1 MTRSSRPP
9 IDPATA
15 RELARPSGWD
25 RARVRENIDQSIA
38 TGAASR
44 TVLRVDASMA
54 ERALGSLAPSSV
66 WVGSKLAIA
75 KIIVPA
81 LLIGAGI
88 GAIWARSVFDHA
100 PAQPRPEALSVPLD
114 VEDVDP
120 SDPAI
125 RDLALP
131 PAAAA
136 SEHLAVA
143 VEDPQPAAATR
154 SRASDHAAH
163 AAHAAR
169 APKPRTEALPR
180 ELVPAPTP
188 ETAATPEGPSHHL
201 ADELRL
207 MRAASDALAD
217 ADVPRTLR
225 LLSEHAE
232 KFPEGALREERRALR
247 VIALCKQGRS
257 HFALV
262 ERDELLRSSPRSPLT
277 ARVREACES
286 SQ

>member
-1 MTRSSRPP
+1 
-9 IDPATA
+9 
-15 RELARPSGWD
+15 
-25 RARVRENIDQSIA
+25 
-38 TGAASR
+38 
-44 TVLRVDASMA
+44 MA
-54 ERALGSLAPSSV
+54 ERALGHGSVTPSSV

-75 KIIVPA
+75 KIVVPA

-88 GAIWARSVFDHA
+88 GAIWARTLFDHP
-100 PAQPRPEALSVPLD
+100 PAQPRPEARSFPLN

-120 SDPAI
+120 SDPAV
-125 RDLALP
+125 RDLPVP
-131 PAAAA
+131 PSAAA
-136 SEHLAVA
+136 SDRVA
-143 VEDPQPAAATR
+143 TADSQPQAALRPKAPDHAL
-154 SRASDHAAH
+154 RAHAGHAAH
-163 AAHAAR
+163 
-169 APKPRTEALPR
+169 APKPRTEPLPV
-180 ELVPAPTP
+180 EPVAAAVPESAAAPP
-188 ETAATPEGPSHHL
+188 QASHHL

-207 MRAASDALAD
+207 MRSASDALAD
-217 ADVPRTLR
+217 SDVPRTLQ

-262 ERDELLRSSPRSPLT
+262 ERDEFLSSSPRSPLT